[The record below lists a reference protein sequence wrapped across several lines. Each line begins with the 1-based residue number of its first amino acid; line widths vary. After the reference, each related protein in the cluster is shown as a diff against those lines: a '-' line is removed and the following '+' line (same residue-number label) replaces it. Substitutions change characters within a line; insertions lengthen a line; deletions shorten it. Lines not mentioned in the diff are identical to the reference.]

1 MRPCLD
7 GRFGNPSGLYAI
19 GRDAQAAVDGARQT
33 VAECLGARP
42 AEILFTSGGTESINT
57 ATLGIAYAMSRA
69 GAGNHIITTAVE
81 HHAGLHVAQQLEAHV
96 HAPPPAPAAPQGRDL
111 AAECRH
117 LPGHMQPAVLLPGGR
132 ADGGPTTCPAHRTR
146 AAQRRGL

>member
-1 MRPCLD
+1 MLPFLD

-81 HHAGLHVAQQLEAHV
+81 HHAGLHVAQQLEEL
-96 HAPPPAPAAPQGRDL
+96 GF
-111 AAECRH
+111 
-117 LPGHMQPAVLLPGGR
+117 
-132 ADGGPTTCPAHRTR
+132 
-146 AAQRRGL
+146 